1 MVVPIRVLA
10 NKQFSQSSAN
20 STISLF
26 PSNMEIDVSVDK
38 ILRRRSNLTY
48 KSNSRSFSVFSS
60 VSSILYHEHM
70 EVDNNKPDDDKS
82 KGPIDSSQLFYVNN
96 MSRGKFVNRMANN
109 SLVDRSQHVSNEAL
123 ALKIS
128 SQTQGQVKNNNGSS
142 CN

>member
-1 MVVPIRVLA
+1 
-10 NKQFSQSSAN
+10 
-20 STISLF
+20 
-26 PSNMEIDVSVDK
+26 
-38 ILRRRSNLTY
+38 
-48 KSNSRSFSVFSS
+48 
-60 VSSILYHEHM
+60 M
-70 EVDNNKPDDDKS
+70 EVDNNKLDDDKS

-109 SLVDRSQHVSNEAL
+109 SLVDRSQHVSNETL

>member
-60 VSSILYHEHM
+60 VSSILYYEYM
-70 EVDNNKPDDDKS
+70 EVDNNKLDDDKS

>member
-1 MVVPIRVLA
+1 MVVPIRVLM

-20 STISLF
+20 STIFLF

-38 ILRRRSNLTY
+38 TLRRRSNLTY

-60 VSSILYHEHM
+60 VSSILYHEYM
-70 EVDNNKPDDDKS
+70 EVDNNKLDDDKS

-109 SLVDRSQHVSNEAL
+109 SLVDRSQHVSNETL